1 MKRLLLSLTLGTTS
15 LYLAIRWLPS
25 EQPINTSYYFADLIF
40 NPIKFFAAAV
50 AFLFAFL
57 FLSNVFQAVFT
68 EIYNLFKNRKSFS
81 LVNLLFGLMIVFVPI
96 LLMEYSVWTLY
107 INLIIAF
114 IYGIFTLDVGRDT
127 SIDRDN

>member
-1 MKRLLLSLTLGTTS
+1 MKRLLLSLILGTTS

-40 NPIKFFAAAV
+40 NPIKFFAAAI

-57 FLSNVFQAVFT
+57 FLSNVFQTIFT
-68 EIYNLFKNRKSFS
+68 EIYFLFKKRKSFS
-81 LVNLLFGLMIVFVPI
+81 VIKLSIGGLIVFVPI
-96 LLMEYSVWTLY
+96 LLIDYSVWTLS

-114 IYGIFTLDVGRDT
+114 VYGIFTLDIGKGT